1 MIQTSIFKNMSKNTA
16 SAIWKGDLKNGNGF
30 IKLTSAALEANY
42 TFSSRFEN
50 GKGTN
55 PEELVA
61 AAHAAC
67 FSMALSNIVAGKGYS
82 PEEISTVAVATL
94 SDPGNGF
101 MITAIELS
109 TEARIKG
116 IDESTFL
123 ELANDA
129 KANCPI
135 SKTLS
140 SVNISLKA
148 KLLK

>member
-1 MIQTSIFKNMSKNTA
+1 MSKNTA
-16 SAIWKGDLKNGNGF
+16 SAVWKGDLKNGNGKVRLSTIAF
-30 IKLTSAALEANY
+30 EANY
-42 TFSSRFEN
+42 TYASRFET

-67 FSMALSNIVAGKGYS
+67 FSMAFANIIAGKGFN
-82 PEEISTVAVATL
+82 PEEISTTAVATL
-94 SDPGNGF
+94 SNPGNGF
-101 MITAIELS
+101 LITEMELD
-109 TEARIKG
+109 TEAKIKG
-116 IDESTFL
+116 IDDKTFM
-123 ELANDA
+123 ELANEA

-140 SVNISLKA
+140 SVNIKLKA

>member
-1 MIQTSIFKNMSKNTA
+1 MSKNTA
-16 SAIWKGDLKNGNGF
+16 SAIWKGDLKNGNGVL
-30 IKLTSAALEANY
+30 KLTTTAMEANY
-42 TFSSRFEN
+42 TFASRFEN

-67 FSMALSNIVAGKGYS
+67 FSMAFANVVAGKGYT

-94 SDPGNGF
+94 SNPGSGF
-101 MITAIELS
+101 LITEMTLK

-116 IDESTFL
+116 IDEKTFQT
-123 ELANDA
+123 LANDA

-140 SVNISLKA
+140 SVIIKLEA
-148 KLLK
+148 KLL

>member
-1 MIQTSIFKNMSKNTA
+1 MGKNTA
-16 SAIWKGDLKNGNGF
+16 SAIWKGDLKNGTGKV
-30 IKLTSAALEANY
+30 KLTTTAFEANY
-42 TFSSRFEN
+42 TFSSRFET

-67 FSMALSNIVAGKGYS
+67 FSMAFANIVAGKGYK
-82 PEEISTVAVATL
+82 PEEVSTTAIATL
-94 SDPGNGF
+94 SNPGNGF
-101 MITAIELS
+101 LITEMELN
-109 TEARIKG
+109 TEARIGG
-116 IDESTFL
+116 IDENTFL
-123 ELANDA
+123 TLANEA

-140 SVNISLKA
+140 SVNIKLKA

>member
-1 MIQTSIFKNMSKNTA
+1 MSKNTA
-16 SAIWKGDLKNGNGF
+16 SAVWKGDLKNGNGKVRLSTIAF
-30 IKLTSAALEANY
+30 EASY
-42 TFSSRFEN
+42 TYASRFET

-67 FSMALSNIVAGKGYS
+67 FSMAFANIIAGKGFN
-82 PEEISTVAVATL
+82 PEEISTTAVATL
-94 SDPGNGF
+94 SNPGNGF
-101 MITAIELS
+101 LITEMELD
-109 TEARIKG
+109 TEAKIKG
-116 IDESTFL
+116 IDDKTFM
-123 ELANDA
+123 ELANEA

-140 SVNISLKA
+140 SVNIKLKA

>member
-1 MIQTSIFKNMSKNTA
+1 MAKNTA
-16 SAIWKGDLKNGNGF
+16 SATWKGDLKNGNG
-30 IKLTSAALEANY
+30 KVRLTSTAFEANY
-42 TFSSRFEN
+42 TFSSRFES

-67 FSMALSNIVAGKGYS
+67 YSMALSNIVAGKGFT
-82 PEEISTVAVATL
+82 PEEVSTTAIATL
-94 SDPGNGF
+94 SNPGSGF
-101 MITAIELS
+101 RITDMELT

-116 IDESTFL
+116 IDESTFIT
-123 ELANDA
+123 LANDA

-135 SKTLS
+135 SKTLT
-140 SVNISLKA
+140 SVNIKLKA